1 MSSELYQRMRSHP
14 KFPELVQKRSR
25 FAWTLA
31 AIVLVLFYGFV
42 LLVAFRPE
50 ALGQPLAEGSR
61 YTVGV
66 VIELCMFILFWVL
79 TALYVRRANTEFDAL
94 NQEIIR
100 DAQKGIK

>member
-1 MSSELYQRMRSHP
+1 MRLRLGKP
-14 KFPELVQKRSR
+14 
-25 FAWTLA
+25 
-31 AIVLVLFYGFV
+31 G
-42 LLVAFRPE
+42 AF
-50 ALGQPLAEGSR
+50 EGAD
-61 YTVGV
+61 TVGV